1 MKRFGEKLR
10 ALRQREG
17 MTLRQLADM
26 LGVHNSYVARI
37 EQGQKPS
44 VELIL
49 KISHLFNISLDR
61 LMKDELELDD

>member
-17 MTLRQLADM
+17 MTLRQLSDM
-26 LGVHNSYVARI
+26 LGVHNSHIARI

-49 KISHLFNISLDR
+49 KISHIFNVSLDR

>member
-10 ALRQREG
+10 ILRQRER

-26 LGVHNSYVARI
+26 LGIHNSHVARI

-49 KISHLFNISLDR
+49 KISHLFNISLDQ